1 MFSLSGWGDDS
12 ILPSRSPDAAT
23 SNSSTDM
30 CHRPTTTAAHHDCPR
45 SADSATDLESGGS
58 SATSLCAESDIE
70 SARPYTEMKGVN
82 RRRRRTC
89 DGDAA
94 PIIREDENV
103 TFRPLQE
110 SDREEI
116 QRLHEDW
123 FPVDYKEDFYDG
135 VVQNKMASTGQP
147 LYTQVA
153 VVSCPETQQE
163 RIIGCIVG
171 SFVQVAKCKGKSVE
185 LMVPNPQRHTRM
197 FYIMTLGTVKEFRGR
212 GLATTLLEQC
222 FDIIEADMECG
233 VSYLHVITYNTAAIQ
248 FYEKLEF
255 SRVEEIEN
263 YYLIDG
269 QKYNCYLYAKYHHGN
284 RGHFSMYRILRGL
297 ISYAFRSI
305 SSRVHYALG
314 YGEYSVP
321 YIQSDR

>member
-1 MFSLSGWGDDS
+1 MFSLSGWGGDS
-12 ILPSRSPDAAT
+12 TLPSRSPDSAT

-30 CHRPTTTAAHHDCPR
+30 CHRPTTTAAHHDCPP
-45 SADSATDLESGGS
+45 SAESATDLESGGS
-58 SATSLCAESDIE
+58 SAPSLCAEIDIE
-70 SARPYTEMKGVN
+70 SATGIEGVSH
-82 RRRRRTC
+82 RRRRAC
-89 DGDAA
+89 DFRIAV
-94 PIIREDENV
+94 PKTQEDENV

-153 VVSCPETQQE
+153 VISCPETQQE
-163 RIIGCIVG
+163 RIIGSLLG
-171 SFVQVAKCKGKSVE
+171 AFVQVAKCKTKSVE

-212 GLATTLLEQC
+212 GLATTLLEKC
-222 FDIIEADMECG
+222 FDVIEADSDCG

-284 RGHFSMYRILRGL
+284 RGHHSMYQILSGL

-314 YGEYSVP
+314 YGGYNAP
-321 YIQSDR
+321 YIQGGR

>member
-1 MFSLSGWGDDS
+1 
-12 ILPSRSPDAAT
+12 
-23 SNSSTDM
+23 M
-30 CHRPTTTAAHHDCPR
+30 CHRHRPTTTAAHHDCPP

-58 SATSLCAESDIE
+58 SAPSLCAEIDIE
-70 SARPYTEMKGVN
+70 SATEIIEGVN
-82 RRRRRTC
+82 HRRRRAC
-89 DGDAA
+89 DCNAV
-94 PIIREDENV
+94 PKTREDEHV

-153 VVSCPETQQE
+153 VISCPETQQE

-171 SFVQVAKCKGKSVE
+171 AFVQVAKCKTESVE

-222 FDIIEADMECG
+222 FDIIEADSECG
-233 VSYLHVITYNTAAIQ
+233 VSYLHVITYNAAAIQ

-255 SRVEEIEN
+255 SRVEELEN
-263 YYLIDG
+263 YYLIDD

-284 RGHFSMYRILRGL
+284 RGHFSMYQMLRGL

-314 YGEYSVP
+314 YGGGYNVP
-321 YIQSDR
+321 YIQSGR

>member
-1 MFSLSGWGDDS
+1 MFSLSGWGGES
-12 ILPSRSPDAAT
+12 ALPPRSPNAAT
-23 SNSSTDM
+23 SSSSTDM
-30 CHRPTTTAAHHDCPR
+30 CHRLTTTVAHHDCPPI
-45 SADSATDLESGGS
+45 ADSATDLESGGS
-58 SATSLCAESDIE
+58 SAPSLCAEIDIG
-70 SARPYTEMKGVN
+70 SARLATEIEGVN
-82 RRRRRTC
+82 HRRRRSADRIAVAKTQ
-89 DGDAA
+89 
-94 PIIREDENV
+94 EDDHV

-153 VVSCPETQQE
+153 VITCPNTQQE

-171 SFVQVAKCKGKSVE
+171 AFVQVARSKSKSVE
-185 LMVPNPQRHTRM
+185 LMVPNPNRHTRM
-197 FYIMTLGTVKEFRGR
+197 FYIMTLGTIKEFRGR

-222 FDIIEADMECG
+222 FDIIEADSECG

-263 YYLIDG
+263 YYLIDD

-284 RGHFSMYRILRGL
+284 RGHFTYYQILSGL

-314 YGEYSVP
+314 YGGYNAP
-321 YIQSDR
+321 YIQGGR